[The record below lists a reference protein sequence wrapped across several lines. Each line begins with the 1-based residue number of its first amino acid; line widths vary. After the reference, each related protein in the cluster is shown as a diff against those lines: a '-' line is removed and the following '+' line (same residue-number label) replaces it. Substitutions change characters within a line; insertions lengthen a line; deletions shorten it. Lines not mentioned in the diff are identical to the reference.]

1 MGETSTDRSLFH
13 DSLERCIC
21 SDRFIPAFYERFT
34 SSSDEVKLRFVRTNF
49 EKQNEM
55 LKRSLSLIEA
65 ATEGKPEGLRELNE
79 RAETHDRYHL
89 KIKPELYELW
99 RSAVLETAREFD
111 SQWDDEIENAWQHI
125 LDFAIA
131 YMVRRY

>member
-1 MGETSTDRSLFH
+1 MSEPSTDKGLFH
-13 DSLERCIC
+13 ESLDRCL
-21 SDRFIPAFYERFT
+21 SSESFIPTFYERFT
-34 SSSDEVKLRFVRTNF
+34 ASSEDVKLRFARTDF
-49 EKQNEM
+49 EKQNKM
-55 LKRSLSLIEA
+55 LTRSLSLIAA

-99 RSAVLETAREFD
+99 RSAVLETAKEFD
-111 SQWDDEIENAWQHI
+111 NQWNDEVDKAWQHI

-131 YMVRRY
+131 YMVRRF